1 MYEKRKKR
9 KIKKKNPKIYL
20 EPDSERNI
28 QDTENDA
35 VENEDNEDNESG
47 FEVRGVFALFC
58 WPTNL
63 INFLDD
69 QLYYKDNLPTE
80 EDTSGVNG
88 EDTQSEDDTDNDTN
102 DGSIPRIIYDNSES
116 EQGLYKSS

>member
-20 EPDSERNI
+20 EQDSEQSI
-28 QDTENDA
+28 QGTDNDA
-35 VENEDNEDNESG
+35 VENEDNDDNESG
-47 FEVRGVFALFC
+47 FEVRGVYLL
-58 WPTNL
+58 N
-63 INFLDD
+63 NYFLDA

-80 EDTSGVNG
+80 EDTSGVDG

-116 EQGLYKSS
+116 EQGLY